1 MDFYLH
7 AFGFGGKGI
16 RTPDLLIANETL
28 YQLSYTP
35 KYLIIKVLSS
45 IQERA
50 IFIET
55 PVCHPVALNHFKR
68 KSARQL
74 LNKVQSAQWLFRHS
88 INGTYYAQK
97 KINGKRKEHSLDTT
111 DRKIAE

>member
-1 MDFYLH
+1 M
-7 AFGFGGKGI
+7 
-16 RTPDLLIANETL
+16 R
-28 YQLSYTP
+28 
-35 KYLIIKVLSS
+35 
-45 IQERA
+45 
-50 IFIET
+50 
-55 PVCHPVALNHFKR
+55 LNHVKR

-111 DRKIAE
+111 DRKIAERRLKEWIANLEAIDSEAETMTLAELLENSKKLEAVRTQQLAV